1 MKVNEMSVQYGS
13 TPVIMSMFMCVLE
26 CDLYAKFWQ
35 VQYCL
40 LNYMN
45 CHPHSATDK
54 HCSIAQY

>member
-26 CDLYAKFWQ
+26 CDVYAKFWQ

-40 LNYMN
+40 LTRTQL
-45 CHPHSATDK
+45 HELPSP
-54 HCSIAQY
+54 